1 MAGLMPLNGPGPN
14 AEGNAEGDRVLIVG
28 CGASLRRDDQAGLRV
43 AEALTRA
50 GLPAQVRVKTTE
62 CPCADLL
69 VDLASQ
75 PDISL
80 FVIIDAAA
88 PGPDR
93 DPGSWRR
100 IDARRQPERIRTGN
114 RSNIHGLSVD
124 AAFEIAAQ
132 MGMLPPNVWVYVVAA
147 ADIDYGEDMTPAVRE
162 AIGVVSERIADDV
175 KAWLQSRGTAGA

>member
-1 MAGLMPLNGPGPN
+1 MAGLMSPNGPDAG
-14 AEGNAEGDRVLIVG
+14 AKRDAGSDQVLIVG

-43 AEALTRA
+43 AEALARA

-93 DPGSWRR
+93 NPGSWRR
-100 IDARRQPERIRTGN
+100 IDARRQPQRIRMGD
-114 RSNIHGLSVD
+114 RSSVHGLSVD
-124 AAFEIAAQ
+124 AAFEIAAE
-132 MGMLPPNVWVYVVAA
+132 MGMLPPNVWVYVVAV
-147 ADIDYGEDMTPAVRE
+147 ADVDYGENMTPAVSE
-162 AIGVVSERIADDV
+162 AIGVLSERIAGDV
-175 KAWLQSRGTAGA
+175 KAWLQARGTAGA